1 MPKFKFIA
9 APSRSQAQVHC
20 RAIKVASSFLSRAV
34 EVARSVHCRAFKP
47 IAHPQSFQR
56 AGESHCR
63 TAIFSTGRQIPS
75 PGHHLFRRQA
85 NLIAM
90 PQSFQQAGKPNRFRG
105 PAHSIAKPPN
115 LISAGASSSC
125 LLYHNSIALS
135 LNCASINLLYL
146 NLF

>member
-1 MPKFKFIA
+1 MPKFIA
-9 APSRSQAQVHC
+9 APSRLQAQVHC
-20 RAIKVASSFLSRAV
+20 HAIKVASSFLSRAV

-56 AGESHCR
+56 AGESHRR

-90 PQSFQQAGKPNRFRG
+90 PQSFQRAGKPNRFRG

-115 LISAGASSSC
+115 LISSGASSSC